1 MELCLAVSISANSL
15 QTQIMQ
21 VIGDV
26 DGSMN
31 KSFDCQKG
39 GGDRRKILKIS
50 KE

>member
-39 GGDRRKILKIS
+39 GGG
-50 KE
+50 